1 MCVVIGLKC
10 ANRLI
15 RQICVVLLQHALG
28 VGVGVGQADGRVG
41 LCKHEK
47 QVNACKGVVA
57 RFEWLVLTARLR
69 VGRVVDAGDAHAE
82 RDGEGGA
89 LRGHGHLVED
99 DGLEVAC
106 KRARPGG

>member
-1 MCVVIGLKC
+1 MRVSHEFV
-10 ANRLI
+10 
-15 RQICVVLLQHALG
+15 RQVGVVLLQHALG

-69 VGRVVDAGDAHAE
+69 VGRVVDASDPDAE